1 MTRIISA
8 LLILLSSAAFAVHA
22 ADAPLEL
29 AADAPTR
36 HTVVRGDTLWDLS
49 RHYLK
54 DPFRWPD
61 LWGFNKDQIKNPHWI
76 YPGQVLVLYYV
87 DGQPRLRIEGQG
99 APGDVPTVKVEPE
112 VHMMDMANVIP
123 AIPQQ
128 VIEPFLSQ
136 PLVVEE
142 GMLANAPR
150 IVATQNNQTLSGDHD
165 VAYVTGMKAGA
176 GTLWQIF
183 RPGGVLKDPVTQEE
197 LGREAVFL
205 GTARVVA
212 QGDPATVRVINAK
225 QETGKDD
232 LLVKA
237 PLPEIVNYPMH
248 RPDGAVSARVISN
261 YGEYTASGKYS
272 IIAISGGKK
281 NGVDVGQVLA
291 LSRTGATIT
300 DRYQGETRDVVL
312 PDERLGLAYVF
323 RTFDRVSYAI
333 VMEANQPVEVGD
345 KLSAP

>member
-8 LLILLSSAAFAVHA
+8 LLILLSSAAFTARA

-29 AADAPTR
+29 AADAPAR

-49 RHYLK
+49 KHYLK
-54 DPFRWPD
+54 DPFRWPE

-76 YPGQVLVLYYV
+76 YPGQVLVLYY
-87 DGQPRLRIEGQG
+87 DENGQPRLRIEGQG
-99 APGDVPTVKVEPE
+99 SPGAVPTVKVAPE
-112 VHMMDMANVIP
+112 VHMTDMASVIP
-123 AIPQQ
+123 AIPRQ

-136 PLVVEE
+136 PLIVEE
-142 GMLANAPR
+142 STLATAPR
-150 IVATQNNQTLSGDHD
+150 IVATQNNRTLSGDND
-165 VAYVTGMKAGA
+165 VAYVTGMKSEGA
-176 GTLWQIF
+176 MWQIF
-183 RPGGVLKDPVTQEE
+183 RPGRELKDPVTNE
-197 LGREAVFL
+197 LLGHEAVFL
-205 GTARVVA
+205 GTARLVA
-212 QGDPATVRVINAK
+212 KGDPATVRILNAR

-237 PLPEIVNYPMH
+237 PPPEIVNYPMH
-248 RPDGAVSARVISN
+248 RPEGNITSRVVSN
-261 YGEYTASGKYS
+261 YGEHNASGKYA

-281 NGVDVGQVLA
+281 SGIGVGQVFA
-291 LSRTGATIT
+291 ISRTGMTVT

-323 RTFDRVSYAI
+323 RTFDKVSYAV

-345 KLSAP
+345 KLSSP